1 MGGAENHGAV
11 EEERDIFDDRDF
23 YVQLLREALTSG
35 DKNVAG
41 STEESRE
48 LQMELQG
55 RRASKKRSREAVER
69 RASKGRKIRYVPIE
83 KLQNFVASRPRSDRS
98 ADDVDPLMGE
108 HAVDAL
114 LRSLFSSA
122 HST

>member
-1 MGGAENHGAV
+1 MG
-11 EEERDIFDDRDF
+11 DRDF
-23 YVQLLREALTSG
+23 YVQLLREVLQSG
-35 DKNVAG
+35 NQAG
-41 STEESRE
+41 TEESRE
-48 LQMELQG
+48 LKMELQG
-55 RRASKKRSREAVER
+55 RRASKKRNRAEVER

-122 HST
+122 RSS